1 MAAGVIAIAS
11 LKYIQVVW
19 QSQEKWFHF
28 AIMAMM
34 AFGGFQLHQFYLN
47 QKEIESKIDDL
58 KQRSKQQDTVA
69 ANPQVVEAPSPI
81 EVSSPDSPSKKKVS
95 IKVEPPVEE
104 RKSPTKEASTA
115 ENSAKEQNQ

>member
-58 KQRSKQQDTVA
+58 KQRSKQQDTVV

-81 EVSSPDSPSKKKVS
+81 EV
-95 IKVEPPVEE
+95 
-104 RKSPTKEASTA
+104 
-115 ENSAKEQNQ
+115 